1 MPSPTDPGFQKRVTV
16 SEAGRPKQLAPDGT
30 PAGVFRVVALNTNTD
45 KIGLGGEPDWSLA
58 DDRRLVDGPISAA
71 ATQNVPLYD
80 PGYGRTIRGDLSK
93 WWVDVRV
100 ANEGVCW
107 VRIE

>member
-1 MPSPTDPGFQKRVTV
+1 MPTPKDAGLPKRITAPN
-16 SEAGRPKQLAPDGT
+16 AGTPVQLAPLRT
-30 PAGVFRVVALNTNTD
+30 VGVFRVVALDSNTD
-45 KIGLGGEPDWSLA
+45 KIGFGGEPDWSLA
-58 DDRRLVDGPISAA
+58 EDDRVIDGPISAT

-80 PGYGRTIRGDLSK
+80 PGYGLTVRGDLGL

-100 ANEGVCW
+100 DGEGACW

>member
-1 MPSPTDPGFQKRVTV
+1 MAKQTDAGLPKRITAPN
-16 SEAGRPKQLAPDGT
+16 AGRPVQLAPDGT
-30 PAGVFRVVALNTNTD
+30 PRGVFRVTALANNTD
-45 KIGLGGEPDWSLA
+45 KVGFGGEPDDVLPE
-58 DDRRLVDGPISAA
+58 DQRLINGPISAA

-80 PGYGRTIRGDLSK
+80 PGYGLTIRGDLSL

-100 ANEGVCW
+100 DDEGACW